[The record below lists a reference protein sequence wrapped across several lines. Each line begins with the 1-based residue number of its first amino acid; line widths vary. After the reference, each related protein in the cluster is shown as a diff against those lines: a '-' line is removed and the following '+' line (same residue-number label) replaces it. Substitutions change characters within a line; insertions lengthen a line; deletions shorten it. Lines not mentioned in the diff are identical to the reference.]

1 MKRKPASGKTAGST
15 RRPAGLSDRMR
26 ELLALVLVLVS
37 LYALLSLLTFALP
50 EPGAGG
56 APGDAGSQPIP
67 RGAGRNLG
75 GAVGYRFAHSL
86 LFLFGAAAYA
96 LAGAVLASAIL
107 LFRRAPLVRPAL
119 KVSGVL
125 VLTAALALWFA
136 GDGGEGGRSAA
147 FPFGPGGRFGANL
160 SPILLDVLGSS
171 GRFLVLLLCVV
182 ASILLVTESLLSTL
196 LHRSAK
202 LARSLWERF
211 VAWRQAGEA
220 ALAPLAPAVGSDLEP
235 STPSKTIAAG
245 LEPAPAPA
253 HPSRPEL
260 EPEPI
265 VDLKPAAKKPLKP
278 KKQKAPPAPRR
289 QEQLPFEEAYPF
301 PPLELFRETVPQDDS
316 LAQSQLESSADAI
329 EKRLLSFKI
338 DSKVVGVSIGPAVTQ
353 FELRIGEGIKVS
365 RLTAYQDDL
374 AMALK
379 ATAVRVVAPLPG
391 RDTIGVEVP
400 NRKRHLVVMRELLEL
415 YGRAE
420 HLAIPLF
427 LGKDVAGD
435 PIVEDLARMPHL
447 LIAGTTGS
455 GKSVCINTILLS
467 ILMTRTP
474 QQVRLILIDPKM
486 VELQAFRDVPHL
498 SCAVVSNMKKAPA
511 VLAWAVDEMEK
522 RYALCSAAGVK
533 DIRGLNLLG
542 QAELEKRLQR
552 PVEPGEARMPY
563 QVLVIDELAD
573 LMSVAQQEVEDSIQ
587 RLAQKSRSVGLH
599 VILAT
604 QRPSTD
610 VITGVIKANLPSQIA
625 FKVSRKVD
633 SRVILDCNGA
643 EKLLGHGD
651 LLFVPPSEHR
661 LVRAQGTF
669 VSDDEIRRVVEFL
682 QQHGPRASY
691 LPDLVQTETAGK
703 KGFADRDDL
712 YLQAVEVVL
721 GQQRGSATLL
731 QRALSVGYT
740 RATRLLEMMEQDG
753 LVGPFAGAKS
763 RDVLMTLDEYKA
775 REAQIAEELE
785 QVETGVETGADADAE
800 LQDGEEEL
808 DEEAARER

>member
-1 MKRKPASGKTAGST
+1 MKKKPASGKTAGST
-15 RRPAGLSDRMR
+15 RRPAGLSERMR

-136 GDGGEGGRSAA
+136 GDGGEDGRSAA

-182 ASILLVTESLLSTL
+182 ASVLLVTESLLSTL
-196 LHRSAK
+196 LQRTAR

-220 ALAPLAPAVGSDLEP
+220 ALAPAGAARPEPEAATLPRPAVAS
-235 STPSKTIAAG
+235 A
-245 LEPAPAPA
+245 EPAPALEP
-253 HPSRPEL
+253 PSPP

-265 VDLKPAAKKPLKP
+265 VELKPAAKKPLRP

-289 QEQLPFEEAYPF
+289 QEQLPFEETYPF